1 MTNTS
6 IIDKLKRTKILDLL
20 KEGKRIDDRTLDEHR
35 PLVIDTGVIPLSLI
49 HI

>member
-20 KEGKRIDDRTLDEHR
+20 KEGKRIDD
-35 PLVIDTGVIPLSLI
+35 LSLI